1 MGKIIQIVEDDED
14 IRFILEFI
22 LADSGFILE
31 TFNCIEAF
39 ISAQQKQAV
48 DLFIL
53 DVRLPDGDGIELCR
67 LLKNAEPTSKI
78 PVIIMSAHAN
88 KDFALHEGKAD
99 HFIAKPFDLDTFV
112 GKIKYLLNQAQ

>member
-22 LADSGFILE
+22 LSDSGFTLE

-39 ISAQQKQAV
+39 SSRQHTEPV

-53 DVRLPDGDGIELCR
+53 DVRLPDGDGIELSR
-67 LLKNAEPTSKI
+67 LLKNSELTSKI

-88 KDFALHEGKAD
+88 RDFALKEGRAD
-99 HFIAKPFDLDTFV
+99 HFIAKPFDLEDLV
-112 GKIKYLLNQAQ
+112 GKIKNVLALD